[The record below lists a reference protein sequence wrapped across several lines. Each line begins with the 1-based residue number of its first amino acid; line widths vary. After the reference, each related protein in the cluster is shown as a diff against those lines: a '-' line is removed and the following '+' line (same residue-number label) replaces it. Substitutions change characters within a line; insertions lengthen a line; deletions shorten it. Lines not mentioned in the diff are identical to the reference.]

1 MENTPY
7 FFYILGAYGASALC
21 LGALVLSIF
30 AQHKRA
36 RRTLLRLR
44 AELENPSS

>member
-7 FFYILGAYGASALC
+7 FSYILGAYGASALC

-30 AQHKRA
+30 AQHRRA

-44 AELENPSS
+44 ADLEETPS